1 MSMAANSAILMIFL
15 TLFVIVVLNMGFRFI
30 KGALRLLV
38 SPGGLIII
46 GLGIFLS
53 IFSAH

>member
-1 MSMAANSAILMIFL
+1 MSMEANSAILMIFL

-30 KGALRLLV
+30 KGALRLLF
-38 SPGGLIII
+38 SPGGLIVI